1 VTASLPAGALLL
13 LLTTLLKLR
22 ALGRETVRA

>member
-1 VTASLPAGALLL
+1 VTASLPAGAVM

-22 ALGRETVRA
+22 ALGRETVRT